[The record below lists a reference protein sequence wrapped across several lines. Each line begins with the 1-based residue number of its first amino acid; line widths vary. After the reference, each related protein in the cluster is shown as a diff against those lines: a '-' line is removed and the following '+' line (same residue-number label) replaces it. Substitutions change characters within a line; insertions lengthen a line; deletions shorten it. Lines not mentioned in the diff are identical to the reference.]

1 MASRGDRRPGTVV
14 AAGVALL
21 VALLPVLS
29 GCSRSSA
36 EPEAEP
42 SGAATAFD
50 PLAFEEP
57 DMPLVDGHA
66 ERRTDVEKAV
76 EYFADAWTYGLRTG
90 YSQPFNEVCP
100 STSKGCDEV
109 RDELVALSESGHHVE
124 MDPIEVEVVRM
135 FPLRHHHFSSARPLV
150 ATIAPVVV
158 EVALP
163 ERVERD
169 ASGREVGRDAAEERR
184 LGLLFVSEPAYHGW
198 VVYRWYDPELDADA
212 A

>member
-21 VALLPVLS
+21 LALLLALS

-42 SGAATAFD
+42 SGAETAFD

-57 DMPLVDGHA
+57 EMPLVDGHA
-66 ERRTDVEKAV
+66 ERRADVEKAV

-90 YSQPFNEVCP
+90 YAQPFNKVCSS
-100 STSKGCDEV
+100 STKGCDEV

-124 MDPIEVEVVRM
+124 MEPIEVEVVRM
-135 FPLRHHHFSSARPLV
+135 SPLRQHHFPGTRLV
-150 ATIAPVVV
+150 ATIAPVLV

-169 ASGREVGRDAAEERR
+169 ADGREVGRDPAEERR
-184 LGLLFVSEPAYHGW
+184 LGLVFVSEPAYHGW

>member
-1 MASRGDRRPGTVV
+1 MASTGVRHPRTVL

-21 VALLPVLS
+21 VVLT
-29 GCSRSSA
+29 GCSRSSE
-36 EPEAEP
+36 EPEVEP
-42 SGAATAFD
+42 PGAAAAFD

-57 DMPLVDGHA
+57 EMPLVDGRA
-66 ERRTDVEKAV
+66 ERRADVEKAV
-76 EYFADAWTYGLRTG
+76 DYFADAWTYGLRTG

-100 STSKGCDEV
+100 STSKGCEEV

-135 FPLRHHHFSSARPLV
+135 FRLRQHHLSTVRPMV

-158 EVALP
+158 EVSLP

-169 ASGREVGRDAAEERR
+169 ADSQEVSRDGAEKRR

-198 VVYRWYDPELDADA
+198 VVYRWYDPDLAADA